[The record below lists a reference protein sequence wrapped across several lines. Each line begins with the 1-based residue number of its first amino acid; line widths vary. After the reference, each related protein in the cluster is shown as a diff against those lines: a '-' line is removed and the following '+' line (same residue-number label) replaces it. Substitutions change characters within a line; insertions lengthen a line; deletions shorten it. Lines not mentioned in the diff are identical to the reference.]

1 MSITR
6 PPVPQRLREM
16 LKDYPEHVE
25 RLQEALNRLL
35 EKRMSGAAP
44 FERAIWLLEGRL
56 ETFAHEAQEEMQVA
70 QSGGD
75 VAAIAKAEAKEKLMS
90 QACWKHVWVSDDAL
104 WRYFEQQEDEFK

>member
-1 MSITR
+1 
-6 PPVPQRLREM
+6 M

-35 EKRMSGAAP
+35 EKRMPGAPP

-56 ETFAHEAQEEMQVA
+56 ETFTHEAQEEMKVA

-75 VAAIAKAEAKEKLMS
+75 VELIAKAEAKEKLMS
-90 QACWKHVWVSDDAL
+90 QACWKHIWISDDAL
-104 WRYFEQQEDEFK
+104 WSFFEQREDEFK

>member
-1 MSITR
+1 
-6 PPVPQRLREM
+6 M

-35 EKRMSGAAP
+35 EKRMPSAAP

-56 ETFAHEAQEEMQVA
+56 ETFANEAQEEMQVA

-75 VAAIAKAEAKEKLMS
+75 VELIAKAEAKEKLMS

-104 WRYFEQQEDEFK
+104 WRYFEQHEAEFK